1 MFTTLIVQPIFNLLV
16 FITAILPGHNFGM
29 AIIVFTLII
38 RLLMWP
44 LVKKQLHHAKAMR
57 DLAPE
62 LKKIKAA
69 TKGNRQEESR
79 LTMELYKEK
88 EINPF
93 ATIGVLLVQLPILFG
108 LYASIRKLIND
119 PHQIVTFTY
128 PFLHHLSWIQEI
140 SKDIHHFD
148 ETLFG
153 VVNLTKTALGPT
165 GVYWPAMII
174 VIASAFAQY
183 LQSKQLMPQGKD
195 SRGLRAILRDAGSG
209 SQTDQAEVS
218 AAVSRSTVIFVPLI
232 VFLVSL
238 HLAVALPLYWLV
250 SSTIAYI
257 QQSRILEEDVA
268 EAEAIADEPTPKQ
281 KPRFGKAHTTPSGL
295 KVTRTT
301 VKKTP
306 QNTQTKASS
315 KKNKRRKK

>member
-119 PHQIVTFTY
+119 PHQIVTF
-128 PFLHHLSWIQEI
+128 HLS
-140 SKDIHHFD
+140 
-148 ETLFG
+148 
-153 VVNLTKTALGPT
+153 VPT
-165 GVYWPAMII
+165 SP
-174 VIASAFAQY
+174 
-183 LQSKQLMPQGKD
+183 
-195 SRGLRAILRDAGSG
+195 
-209 SQTDQAEVS
+209 
-218 AAVSRSTVIFVPLI
+218 
-232 VFLVSL
+232 
-238 HLAVALPLYWLV
+238 
-250 SSTIAYI
+250 
-257 QQSRILEEDVA
+257 
-268 EAEAIADEPTPKQ
+268 
-281 KPRFGKAHTTPSGL
+281 
-295 KVTRTT
+295 
-301 VKKTP
+301 
-306 QNTQTKASS
+306 
-315 KKNKRRKK
+315 